1 MNKEALI
8 QLMELMEELSKELKD
23 PRMVVLFRDNCLHLQ
38 FVIEDGSVHKRW
50 TKCISKEDLLS
61 RFAFWQSA
69 EDIIELFTV
78 NRRNS
83 KCNT

>member
-1 MNKEALI
+1 MNKETLI

-23 PRMVVLFRDNCLHLQ
+23 PRMVVIFRDNCLHLQ

-61 RFAFWQSA
+61 GYEIVQEVKEVIKMFKNKM
-69 EDIIELFTV
+69 E
-78 NRRNS
+78 
-83 KCNT
+83 